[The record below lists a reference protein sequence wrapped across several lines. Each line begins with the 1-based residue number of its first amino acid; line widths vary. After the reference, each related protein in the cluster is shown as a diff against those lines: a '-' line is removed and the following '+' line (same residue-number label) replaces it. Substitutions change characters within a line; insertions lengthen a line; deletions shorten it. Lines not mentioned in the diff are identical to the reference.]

1 MKEIR
6 LYRCVFL
13 KSSGMKPEIPQQ
25 DSGVRS
31 FNHHGSEALLKVYEI
46 IYPALRTVN
55 LSVRTDL
62 LINRY
67 NSFSP
72 GKLLYT
78 LLEKII
84 SHARQVYAGKRKEQ
98 KKKITQCSKRRK
110 RRGGTKV
117 TASFQQLP
125 ANLGGGREKGLSIS
139 QGQTERGR

>member
-1 MKEIR
+1 M
-6 LYRCVFL
+6 
-13 KSSGMKPEIPQQ
+13 
-25 DSGVRS
+25 
-31 FNHHGSEALLKVYEI
+31 KVYEI

-72 GKLLYT
+72 GKLLYN

-98 KKKITQCSKRRK
+98 KKKKKNNTVLEEKEKARRYERNRFVSAAPCEFRGRK
-110 RRGGTKV
+110 RKGAEHLSGPDGAR
-117 TASFQQLP
+117 P
-125 ANLGGGREKGLSIS
+125 ATTEAYGRPPRA
-139 QGQTERGR
+139 QTERGPPDPAYAR